1 MQIRNISQDESAAIT
16 GGSGSKFSHY
26 YGNNDDKKHEYKYDD
41 DDNGEKYGYDDHH
54 KFYGAY
60 CWRR

>member
-26 YGNNDDKKHEYKYDD
+26 YGNNYDKKREDEHDD
-41 DDNGEKYGYDDHH
+41 DHSEKHGHDDYR
-54 KFYGAY
+54 KSYGAY
-60 CWRR
+60 CGWH